1 MAHDGLRV
9 LHVQRVKGIG
19 GSERHLLF
27 LLPALADAGVDVRM
41 HVLVTDEGE
50 RFVDELRATGV
61 AVTTEAGGGDLN
73 PALLPG
79 LVREIKAFDPAIVHT
94 HLVHADVY
102 GQLAAAVTRR
112 TGISSVHATPDFYR
126 RNPYRTAGRAVGRRC
141 ARRIAISEHVG
152 RFVRDEGLAPPD
164 RIRARPVRDGCERVR
179 PHRRRPRQRA
189 HRHRRR
195 AGRDRGRGGLEAD
208 PRQGPRRADRRLRR
222 CRTSANPDLRLLVAG
237 IGELRTEL
245 EARADARC
253 PAGSVR
259 FLGFVEHIA
268 EFMAACDVL
277 AFPTQPEFGEGFGL
291 AALEGMAAGRP
302 VLATDVGP
310 LPEIVVDGATGYV
323 VPARSTAGFTRAIT
337 ALADD
342 ADLRRRLG
350 EAAARR
356 ARERVLPRGH
366 GAGHARGLRGGHVTD
381 RIRVLRL
388 IDRLNVGGPALQVSV
403 LAERLDPGRFEQVVL
418 AGEIDPHEGDYV
430 SMRAPGL
437 VVEQVQGLGRSPDAF
452 GDVRALRDIHAAI
465 RRFRPHIVHTHK
477 AKAGVLGRP
486 AALARHAVPATVHTF
501 HGHLLH
507 GYFSP
512 AKTKAVIGV
521 ERVLAYPHHAAGRG
535 RRAGARRAG
544 RGRHRPTTTSTR
556 WSRPACS
563 SAAPRPRRGPGRARS
578 GRATTWSRRSSAGSR
593 PSSGPTASSTSP
605 TSCATR
611 SPTRASSWSATAS
624 CATTWSGGAT
634 HSATGS

>member
-1 MAHDGLRV
+1 MAHEGLRV
-9 LHVQRVKGIG
+9 LHVQRVKGVG

-50 RFVDELRATGV
+50 RFVDELRAAGV
-61 AVTTEAGGGDLN
+61 AVTTEPGGGNLN

-79 LVREIKAFDPAIVHT
+79 LVREIKEFDPTIVHT

-152 RFVRDEGLAPPD
+152 RFVRDEKLAPPE
-164 RIRARPVRDGCERVR
+164 RIRVVRYGMDASAFARTDDD
-179 PHRRRPRQRA
+179 RA
-189 HRHRRR
+189 NARIATGVAPAEIVVGVASRLI
-195 AGRDRGRGGLEAD
+195 AGKGHDVLIDAFGDA
-208 PRQGPRRADRRLRR
+208 A
-222 CRTSANPDLRLLVAG
+222 RTNPDLRLLVAG
-237 IGELRTEL
+237 IGELRSEL
-245 EARADARC
+245 EARADAHC

-323 VPARSTAGFTRAIT
+323 VPARSAAGFARAIT

-356 ARERVLPRGH
+356 AREEFSLEAMVRG
-366 GAGHARGLRGGHVTD
+366 T
-381 RIRVLRL
+381 I
-388 IDRLNVGGPALQVSV
+388 
-403 LAERLDPGRFEQVVL
+403 
-418 AGEIDPHEGDYV
+418 
-430 SMRAPGL
+430 
-437 VVEQVQGLGRSPDAF
+437 
-452 GDVRALRDIHAAI
+452 
-465 RRFRPHIVHTHK
+465 
-477 AKAGVLGRP
+477 
-486 AALARHAVPATVHTF
+486 AVYSEVA
-501 HGHLLH
+501 
-507 GYFSP
+507 
-512 AKTKAVIGV
+512 
-521 ERVLAYPHHAAGRG
+521 
-535 RRAGARRAG
+535 
-544 RGRHRPTTTSTR
+544 
-556 WSRPACS
+556 
-563 SAAPRPRRGPGRARS
+563 
-578 GRATTWSRRSSAGSR
+578 
-593 PSSGPTASSTSP
+593 
-605 TSCATR
+605 
-611 SPTRASSWSATAS
+611 
-624 CATTWSGGAT
+624 
-634 HSATGS
+634 